1 MPGTS
6 LIALQLLAF
15 VNSSVQVMGIF
26 IVSLHDQSQF
36 SLLTRWRN
44 ELPFSVH
51 RLTCDCSL

>member
-36 SLLTRWRN
+36 SLLTR
-44 ELPFSVH
+44 
-51 RLTCDCSL
+51 